1 MQINKKLEY
10 LAEQAKLRLSYR
22 AQGLSEEH
30 IDQLLVDKPNPKDPA
45 PPVDSKNFF
54 CTSRY
59 NQPRYYD
66 LLPNGDILLYGKS
79 EFVRQGEGM
88 FDFEGGPFIMAGDP
102 LMSDSG
108 TIGIVQDV
116 VYYDEGPEGFTCC
129 RITLK

>member
-30 IDQLLVDKPNPKDPA
+30 IDQLLAPKSNDPV
-45 PPVDSKNFF
+45 PPADSKNFF

-108 TIGIVQDV
+108 TIGVVADV
-116 VYYDEGPEGFTCC
+116 VFHDEGPEGFTCC

>member
-1 MQINKKLEY
+1 MEINKKLEY
-10 LAEQAKLRLSYR
+10 LAEQAKIRLSYR

-30 IDQLLVDKPNPKDPA
+30 IDQLIAGKSKLKDPV

-66 LLPNGDILLYGKS
+66 LLPNGDILVYGES
-79 EFVRQGEGM
+79 QFVRQGEGM

-108 TIGIVQDV
+108 TIGVVADV
-116 VYYDEGPEGFTCC
+116 VFHDEGPEGFTCC

>member
-30 IDQLLVDKPNPKDPA
+30 IDQLIAGKAKDPV

-108 TIGIVQDV
+108 TIGVVADV
-116 VYYDEGPEGFTCC
+116 VFHDEGPEGFTCC

>member
-1 MQINKKLEY
+1 MKNNKKLEY
-10 LAEQAKLRLSYR
+10 LAEQAKIRLTYR

-30 IDQLLVDKPNPKDPA
+30 IDQLLAPKANDPA

-54 CTSRY
+54 GRSRY
-59 NQPRYYD
+59 NEPRYYD

-79 EFVRQGEGM
+79 EYVRQGEGM

-108 TIGIVQDV
+108 TIGVVQDV
-116 VYYDEGPEGFTCC
+116 VFHDEGPEGFTCC

>member
-10 LAEQAKLRLSYR
+10 LAEQAKLRLTYR

-30 IDQLLVDKPNPKDPA
+30 IDQLLAGKAKDPA

-108 TIGIVQDV
+108 TIGVVADV
-116 VYYDEGPEGFTCC
+116 VFHDEGPEGFTCC

>member
-10 LAEQAKLRLSYR
+10 LAEQAKLRLTYR

-30 IDQLLVDKPNPKDPA
+30 IDQLLSGKPKDPA

-66 LLPNGDILLYGKS
+66 LLPSGDILLYGKS

-102 LMSDSG
+102 LMSDFG
-108 TIGIVQDV
+108 IIGVVQDV
-116 VYYDEGPEGFTCC
+116 VFHDEGPEGFTCC

>member
-1 MQINKKLEY
+1 MEINKKLEY
-10 LAEQAKLRLSYR
+10 LAEQAKIRLSYR

-30 IDQLLVDKPNPKDPA
+30 IDQLLSGKPKDPA

-66 LLPNGDILLYGKS
+66 LLPNGDILLYGES
-79 EFVRQGEGM
+79 EYVRQGEGM

-108 TIGIVQDV
+108 TIGVVRDV
-116 VYYDEGPEGFTCC
+116 VFHDEGPEGFTCC

>member
-1 MQINKKLEY
+1 MEINKKLEY
-10 LAEQAKLRLSYR
+10 LAEQAKIRLSYR

-30 IDQLLVDKPNPKDPA
+30 IDQLLATKKKDPV
-45 PPVDSKNFF
+45 PPADSKNFF

-66 LLPNGDILLYGKS
+66 LLPNGDILVYGES

-108 TIGIVQDV
+108 TIGVVADV
-116 VYYDEGPEGFTCC
+116 VYHDEGPEGFTCC

>member
-1 MQINKKLEY
+1 MKINKKLEH

-30 IDQLLVDKPNPKDPA
+30 IDQLIAAKAKDPV

-66 LLPNGDILLYGKS
+66 LLPNGDILLYGES

-102 LMSDSG
+102 LMSDFG
-108 TIGIVQDV
+108 IIGVVQDV
-116 VYYDEGPEGFTCC
+116 VFHDEGPEGFTCC

>member
-1 MQINKKLEY
+1 MKINKKLEY

-30 IDQLLVDKPNPKDPA
+30 IDQLLTPNPKDPV
-45 PPVDSKNFF
+45 PTVDSKNFF

-66 LLPNGDILLYGKS
+66 LLPNGDILLYGES
-79 EFVRQGEGM
+79 EYVRQGEGM

-102 LMSDSG
+102 LMSDFG
-108 TIGIVQDV
+108 IIGVVQDV
-116 VYYDEGPEGFTCC
+116 VFHDEGPEGFTCC

>member
-1 MQINKKLEY
+1 MKINKKLEH

-30 IDQLLVDKPNPKDPA
+30 IDQLIAGKSEKKDPV
-45 PPVDSKNFF
+45 PVGDSKNFF
-54 CTSRY
+54 CSSRY

-66 LLPNGDILLYGKS
+66 LLPNGDILLYGES

-102 LMSDSG
+102 LMSDFG
-108 TIGIVQDV
+108 TIGIVADV
-116 VYYDEGPEGFTCC
+116 VFHDEGPEGFTCC

>member
-1 MQINKKLEY
+1 MQINKKLEH
-10 LAEQAKLRLSYR
+10 LAEQAKLRLTYR

-30 IDQLLVDKPNPKDPA
+30 IDQLLSDKLKDPA

-66 LLPNGDILLYGKS
+66 LLPSGDILVYGKS

-108 TIGIVQDV
+108 TIGVVADV
-116 VYYDEGPEGFTCC
+116 VFHDEGPEGFTCC

>member
-30 IDQLLVDKPNPKDPA
+30 IDQLIANKAKDPV
-45 PPVDSKNFF
+45 PLVDSKNFF

-108 TIGIVQDV
+108 TIGIVADV
-116 VYYDEGPEGFTCC
+116 VFHDEGPEGFTCC